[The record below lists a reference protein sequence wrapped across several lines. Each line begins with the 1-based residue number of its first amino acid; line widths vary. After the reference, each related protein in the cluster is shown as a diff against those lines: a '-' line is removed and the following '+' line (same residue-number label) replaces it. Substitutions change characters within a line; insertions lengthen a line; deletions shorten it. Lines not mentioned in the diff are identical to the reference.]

1 MSSLDH
7 SLLGAASA
15 PAADFPAQ
23 APLTVYVHWIADIA
37 LRLVTTAVF
46 GTFAVAAISN
56 WLATP
61 SRITLLLLV
70 VANCFTTG
78 LSVIVR
84 RPGRRDWRVIALLC
98 ALGGTYG
105 CIAYNFKPGV
115 EVVPQSL
122 GVLLQ
127 MSGIAW
133 QLFAKVSLRRSFG
146 VLPANR
152 GVVSHGAYGFVRHPM
167 YLGYFVTDLGFVLTN
182 FTVYNLCVL
191 AVQMSCQV
199 GRILQE
205 ERMLSG
211 DEDYRSY
218 CHEVGFRLI
227 PKLF

>member
-1 MSSLDH
+1 MSSFENPLMLPAGSPAGD
-7 SLLGAASA
+7 SA
-15 PAADFPAQ
+15 TQVRPAMD
-23 APLTVYVHWIADIA
+23 LHWVADILLRVVTA
-37 LRLVTTAVF
+37 LVF
-46 GTFAVAAISN
+46 GAFAFAATSH

-61 SRITLLLLV
+61 SRVTLLLLV

-78 LSVIVR
+78 LSLIVR
-84 RPGRRDWRVIALLC
+84 TPRRRDWRPIALLC

-105 CIAYNFKPGV
+105 CVAYNFKPGV
-115 EVVPQSL
+115 ELVPQSL
-122 GVLLQ
+122 GVVLQ

-152 GVVSHGAYGFVRHPM
+152 GVVSRGAYRFVRHPM
-167 YLGYFVTDLGFVLTN
+167 YLGYLVTDLGFLLTS
-182 FTVYNLCVL
+182 FSFYNLCVL
-191 AVQMSCQV
+191 IVQMSCQV

-211 DEDYRSY
+211 DEHYRSY
-218 CHEVGFRLI
+218 RDQVRFRLI

>member
-1 MSSLDH
+1 MSLIENP
-7 SLLGAASA
+7 LMLPASP
-15 PAADFPAQ
+15 PAGDSAAQ
-23 APLTVYVHWIADIA
+23 APSAVDLNWVADIA
-37 LRLVTTAVF
+37 LRVVTALVF
-46 GTFAVAAISN
+46 GAFAVAAISH

-61 SRITLLLLV
+61 SRLTLLLLV

-78 LSVIVR
+78 LSLIVR
-84 RPGRRDWRVIALLC
+84 TPRRRDWRPIAMLC

-105 CIAYNFKPGV
+105 CIAYNFKTGM
-115 EVVPQSL
+115 EIVPQSI
-122 GVLLQ
+122 GVMLQ

-152 GVVSHGAYGFVRHPM
+152 GVVSRGAYRFIRHPM
-167 YLGYFVTDLGFVLTN
+167 YLGYFVTDLGFLLTN

-211 DEDYRSY
+211 DERYRAY
-218 CHEVGFRLI
+218 RNQVRFRLI
-227 PKLF
+227 PRLF

>member
-1 MSSLDH
+1 MSLIENP
-7 SLLGAASA
+7 LMLPASP
-15 PAADFPAQ
+15 PAGDSAAQ
-23 APLTVYVHWIADIA
+23 APLAVDLHLVADIVLRVVTA
-37 LRLVTTAVF
+37 LVF
-46 GTFAVAAISN
+46 GAFAVAAISH

-61 SRITLLLLV
+61 SRLTLLLLV

-78 LSVIVR
+78 LSLIVR
-84 RPGRRDWRVIALLC
+84 TPRRRDWRPIAMLC

-105 CIAYNFKPGV
+105 CIAYNFKTGV
-115 EVVPQSL
+115 EIVPQSI
-122 GVLLQ
+122 GVMLQ

-152 GVVSHGAYGFVRHPM
+152 GVVSRGAYRFIRHPM
-167 YLGYFVTDLGFVLTN
+167 YLGYFVTDLGFLLTN

-191 AVQMSCQV
+191 VVQMSCQV

-211 DEDYRSY
+211 DEHYLAYRNQ
-218 CHEVGFRLI
+218 VRFRLI
-227 PKLF
+227 PTLF

>member
-1 MSSLDH
+1 MSLIENPLMLPASPPAGD
-7 SLLGAASA
+7 SAAK
-15 PAADFPAQ
+15 
-23 APLTVYVHWIADIA
+23 APLAVDLNWVADIA
-37 LRLVTTAVF
+37 LRVVTALVF
-46 GTFAVAAISN
+46 GAFAVAAISH

-61 SRITLLLLV
+61 SRLTLLLLV

-78 LSVIVR
+78 LSLIVR
-84 RPGRRDWRVIALLC
+84 TPRRRDWRPIAMLC

-105 CIAYNFKPGV
+105 CIAYNFKTGI
-115 EVVPQSL
+115 EIVPQSI
-122 GVLLQ
+122 GVMLQ

-152 GVVSHGAYGFVRHPM
+152 GVVSRGAYRFIRHPM
-167 YLGYFVTDLGFVLTN
+167 YLGYFVTDLGFLLTN

-191 AVQMSCQV
+191 VVQMSCQV

-211 DEDYRSY
+211 DEHYLAYRNQ
-218 CHEVGFRLI
+218 VRFRLI
-227 PKLF
+227 PTLF

>member
-1 MSSLDH
+1 MSLIENPLMLPASPPAGD
-7 SLLGAASA
+7 SAAK
-15 PAADFPAQ
+15 
-23 APLTVYVHWIADIA
+23 APLAVDLHLVADIVLRVVTA
-37 LRLVTTAVF
+37 LVF
-46 GTFAVAAISN
+46 GAFAVAAISH

-61 SRITLLLLV
+61 SRLTLLLLV

-78 LSVIVR
+78 LSLIVR
-84 RPGRRDWRVIALLC
+84 TPRRRDWRPIAMLC

-105 CIAYNFKPGV
+105 CIAYNFKTGI
-115 EVVPQSL
+115 EIVPQSI
-122 GVLLQ
+122 GVMLQ

-152 GVVSHGAYGFVRHPM
+152 GVVSRGAYRFIRHPM
-167 YLGYFVTDLGFVLTN
+167 YLGYFVTDLGFLLTN

-211 DEDYRSY
+211 DEHYLNYRNQ
-218 CHEVGFRLI
+218 VRFRLI
-227 PKLF
+227 PTLF